1 MPPINPL
8 PRIQRILLL
17 VSWVMAHPGATRQ
30 EVIERFGITSEDLLA
45 DLSLLSV
52 CGLPPFTPGDLIW
65 AEVDGDRIVIE
76 FADYLARPLRLSR
89 WEAVAL
95 LVMGRAMAKLPGL
108 EEASSLK
115 RALDKLEGVVGPEAA
130 ETAAHIAVELETGE
144 GESLAVLREA
154 IAESRRVRMT
164 YYSYGR
170 DETTERVIEPW
181 IVFGA
186 MRAWYLAGRDVGK
199 DEERVFRVDR
209 IKQMDVLDE
218 TFDAPMGLDRT
229 KYERGALYTPSDR
242 DTTVILDLTPA
253 AAWVAEV
260 TPNDGVEDIGGGWTR
275 LTLRTGHLA
284 WLERLILQL
293 GESVKVIV
301 PKPLTEGVRAVA
313 SRALDRYSVPA

>member
-1 MPPINPL
+1 MPPISPL

-30 EVIERFGITSEDLLA
+30 EVCEKFGITTEDLLA

-65 AEVDGDRIVIE
+65 AEVDGDRIVIQ

-108 EEASSLK
+108 EEAESLK
-115 RALDKLEGVVGPEAA
+115 RALDKLEGTVGPDAA
-130 ETAAHIAVELETGE
+130 ETAAHIAVDLDTGE
-144 GESLAVLREA
+144 SETLSVLREA
-154 IAESRRVRMT
+154 IAESRRVHMT

-170 DETTERVIEPW
+170 DETTDRVVEPW

-186 MRAWYLAGRDVGK
+186 MRSWYVAGRDVSK

-209 IKQMDVLDE
+209 IKDMAVGED
-218 TFDAPMGLDRT
+218 TFDPPTGLDRSR
-229 KYERGALYTPSDR
+229 YERGSLYTPSDR
-242 DTTVILDLTPA
+242 DTTVILDLAPE

-260 TPNDGVEDIGGGWTR
+260 TPNDGAEQTGGGWTR

-284 WLERLILQL
+284 WLERLLLQL
-293 GESVKVIV
+293 GEAAKVVV
-301 PKPLTEGVRAVA
+301 PKPLSEGTRAVA
-313 SRALDRYSVPA
+313 ARALARYS

>member
-1 MPPINPL
+1 MPPISPL

-17 VSWVMAHPGATRQ
+17 VSWVMAHPDATRQ
-30 EVIERFGITSEDLLA
+30 EVCERFGISSEELLA

-52 CGLPPFTPGDLIW
+52 CGLPPFSPGDLIW

-95 LVMGRAMAKLPGL
+95 LVMGRAMAKLPEL
-108 EEASSLK
+108 EEASSLQ
-115 RALDKLEGVVGPEAA
+115 RALEKLEATVGAEAA

-164 YYSYGR
+164 YYSAGR
-170 DETTERVIEPW
+170 DETTARVIEPW

-186 MRAWYLAGRDVGK
+186 MRSWYVAGRDVDK

-209 IKQMDVLDE
+209 IKQMEVLDE
-218 TFDAPMGLDRT
+218 TFDPPIGLDRG
-229 KYERGALYTPSDR
+229 KYERGSLYTPSDR
-242 DTTVILDLTPA
+242 DTTVMLDLAPA
-253 AAWVAEV
+253 AAWVVEV
-260 TPNDGVEDIGGGWTR
+260 TPNDGAEDIGGGWKR

-284 WLERLILQL
+284 WLERLVLQL
-293 GESVKVIV
+293 GGSVKVIV
-301 PKPLTEGVRAVA
+301 PKPLSEGVRAVA
-313 SRALDRYSVPA
+313 SRALAHYANA